1 MNNTLYKIRKVLVAL
16 FITGV
21 TVVVLSVVL
30 LAFPSVDA
38 WVCRKIEHQ
47 LSLALNRP
55 LVIDELQYFP
65 LRTLSLK
72 GVKLLDEDST
82 AIATA
87 ARIKASV
94 EITSLFSSTL
104 RFSQLDIDTLR
115 VDIRQ
120 LSEDPLSFNVSTL
133 GNDTLQIDN
142 SSPGHSSFG
151 ISTLRLRNSEV
162 SCRLLDGSVYSVK
175 EIEGRLQDLEVS
187 DAQSKVSVN
196 NLRMLINDRKSFFS
210 GNLDFHSDSLL
221 LSSVKSYCG
230 KSIANINSFC
240 LSNVSSLDSMYIDYA
255 GASTVEADIDM
266 VIIDEPELM
275 PYLRAEG
282 LLTVGAKDIDFQ
294 NIDITFSNN
303 THAFIDGQ
311 VLRWK
316 DARNGLA
323 FCNLRLS
330 DLTVAPRD
338 FMQLAGVQL
347 SPEVDSTMQPL
358 SGFAS
363 LHGRTNDLKVTSHL
377 SGNISNL
384 FLDAKI
390 HCQNNNEIGFDGM
403 TDISYNPQN
412 SSQLLLGKTGYVT
425 DFVGLYSPDTD
436 NSYAHVKGNASLLTL
451 LGYTY
456 HNVTLDCLLGERTQN
471 FLVDFVDN
479 NGNFR
484 AVGSVDNTKSVP
496 QYSLTF
502 RADSLRL
509 GALGLLPT
517 MPTSVLDCK
526 AHVALDGDN
535 MDNADGFLV
544 VDSLTFAG
552 NADVVKLGRLDMRM
566 KKQTEASNRTIKVVS
581 DHLNVDVEGKFR
593 VSQVFNELITQIHSV
608 APALVERPYE
618 KIPDDTWMN
627 LDVAYSDIAP
637 LVQLVDTSLHVVGS
651 GYVKGRINSA
661 DHSAALIASMDD
673 VAYGNSRCE
682 GLNVNFFSQNGDTS
696 YISWN
701 TVRTYLPA
709 MGDIGEMHNENALFD
724 NKLNSHVTWQKRS
737 QRQDSD
743 IRLLSVFSRN
753 KYDEVVTQ
761 VNIDPSFVYLGP
773 RRWDMPKS
781 SIITSPY
788 FLQVND
794 FELRHDDRFFAVN
807 GKSSRLNPQDTL
819 TVRINRFAISD
830 VLTTTPEDKYSLD
843 GDVSSLAYLNDLFG
857 NVIVNCQT
865 SIDNFIVDGDNLD
878 HMDVSTAWRPESKN
892 LDVDLGIVT
901 AGRKCV
907 SADGLLDL
915 GKGIMD
921 LDFNIDSMSVGFLN
935 FYLDAAIENMRG
947 TTSGKLRLHGPL
959 DDVKLDARLCVH
971 KTTLSVKQTLCDYT
985 LAQNDSIILS
995 PTRMDFNNLR
1005 FTDKYG
1011 NKGVYSGY
1019 ITHNM
1024 FSGLRMYLDFNVT
1037 DLLVLETNEKFSPS
1051 YYGTVYGTG
1060 HFGITGITALCNLDI
1075 QAKTAGNSEF
1085 YVLPLQKSEIGQTDY
1100 IRFNTKSDTA
1110 ENDEV
1115 GGFDLQKQ
1123 QEGVAAQ
1130 LQVEI
1135 LPNAKIYAIVDP
1147 RSDNMLEA
1155 RGDGKLNFDLP
1166 RDGAF
1171 VMDGT
1176 YIIDQGVYNFNL
1188 QNIVNKRFD
1197 SNKGSTVVWNGDPY
1211 DAIVD
1216 LVATYKTRASLYDL
1230 VQGAA
1235 DESTADLKK
1244 RVPIN
1249 CNLFLTEHL
1258 LNPNIRFEIE
1268 IPSSQN
1274 FSQYTFDQYV
1284 NTEEEMNRQVFSLLL
1299 AGRFYASQEAA
1310 SSANSATGGAS
1321 TTDYLGTTLSELM
1334 SNQFSNWISQNKYN
1348 VGMGVN
1354 YRPGDDVTNE
1364 EYEVAVQTGVLD
1376 NKIILSG
1383 NIGYGRDAMSE
1394 SANEGSFIGDFDVEV
1409 KLNKSETLRAKAY
1422 THSNNDVIYETSPTT
1437 QGIGISYRESFD
1449 TFRELLRKY
1458 FGWMRR
1464 KDDDEKSEK

>member
-38 WVCRKIEHQ
+38 WLCRKIEHQ
-47 LSLALNRP
+47 LSVALNRP
-55 LVIDELQYFP
+55 LIIGELQYFP

-72 GVKLLDEDST
+72 GVRLLDKDST
-82 AIATA
+82 TIATA
-87 ARIKASV
+87 SRIKSSV
-94 EITSLFSSTL
+94 EITSLLSSTL

-115 VDIRQ
+115 VYVKQISDN
-120 LSEDPLSFNVSTL
+120 PLAFNVSGL
-133 GNDTLQIDN
+133 GNDTLQVADA
-142 SSPGHSSFG
+142 SESLSFG
-151 ISTLRLRNSEV
+151 ISTLRLRDSEV
-162 SCRLLDGSVYSVK
+162 HCSLLDGSVYSVK
-175 EIEGRLQDLEVS
+175 DIEGRFQNLEVS
-187 DAQSKVSVN
+187 DAHSKVSVK
-196 NLRMLINDRKSFFS
+196 NLRMLIEDRNSFFS
-210 GNLDFHSDSLL
+210 GDFDFHSDSLI

-230 KSIANINSFC
+230 KSIANINNFC
-240 LSNVSSLDSMYIDYA
+240 LSNVGSLDSICVNYE
-255 GASTVEADIDM
+255 GAPTVDADIDM
-266 VIIDEPELM
+266 IIIDEPELM
-275 PYLRAEG
+275 PYLRVEG
-282 LLTVGAKDIDFQ
+282 LMSVGTRDV
-294 NIDITFSNN
+294 NMRNLDITFSNK

-316 DARNGLA
+316 DVRNGQA

-330 DLTVAPRD
+330 DLTIAPRD
-338 FMQLAGVQL
+338 FMKMAGVQL
-347 SPEVDSTMQPL
+347 TSDVDSTLQPL

-363 LHGRTNDLKVTSHL
+363 LQGRTSDLKVSSQL
-377 SGNISNL
+377 SGVAANL

-390 HCQNNNEIGFDGM
+390 HCQDNNDVGFDGM
-403 TDISYNPQN
+403 ADISYNPQN
-412 SSQLLLGKTGYVT
+412 STRLLLGKTGYVT
-425 DFVGLYSPDTD
+425 DFVGLYSPETD
-436 NSYAHVKGNASLLTL
+436 NSYIHVKGNASLLTL

-456 HNVTLDCLLGERTQN
+456 HNVALDCLAGEHTQN
-471 FLVDFVDN
+471 FLIDFVDH
-479 NGNFR
+479 NGNFK
-484 AVGSVDNTKSVP
+484 AVGGVDKSKSVP

-526 AHVALDGDN
+526 ARVMLEGDN
-535 MDNADGFLV
+535 IDNADGFLV

-552 NADVVKLGRLDMRM
+552 NADAVKFGRLDARM
-566 KKQTEASNRTIKVVS
+566 NKQTESSNRTIKVVS
-581 DHLNVDVEGKFR
+581 DHLNIDVEGKFK
-593 VSQVFNELITQIHSV
+593 VGQVFEELLSQIHSV
-608 APALVERPYE
+608 APALVERQS
-618 KIPDDTWMN
+618 DVVTDGTWMN
-627 LDVAYSDIAP
+627 LDIAFSGITP
-637 LVQLVDTSLHVVGS
+637 LMQLVDTCLHVAGA
-651 GYVKGRINSA
+651 GYVKGRVNSA

-673 VAYGNSRCE
+673 VAYGNTRCE
-682 GLNVNFFSQNGDTS
+682 GLNVNFFSQAGDTS
-696 YISWN
+696 YVSWN
-701 TVRTYLPA
+701 AVRTYLPV
-709 MGDIGEMHNENALFD
+709 MGEIGEVNNENMLFD
-724 NKLNSHVTWQKRS
+724 NKLNSHLTWRKRS
-737 QRQDSD
+737 NRQDSD
-743 IRLLSVFSRN
+743 INLLSEFSRN
-753 KYDEVVTQ
+753 KYDEVVTK
-761 VNIDPSFVYLGP
+761 VNIAPSYVYLGP
-773 RRWDMPKS
+773 RRWEMPKS

-788 FLQVND
+788 FVQVNN
-794 FELRHDDRFFAVN
+794 FEMRHEDRFFAVN
-807 GKSSRLNPQDTL
+807 GRSSRLNPQDTM
-819 TVRINRFAISD
+819 TVSINKFAISD
-830 VLTTTPEDKYSLD
+830 VLTTTPEDKYSLE

-865 SIDNFIVDGDNLD
+865 SIDNFIVDGDNLE
-878 HMDVSTAWRPESKN
+878 HMDISTAWRPEAKN

-907 SADGLLDL
+907 SADGLLDI

-1011 NKGVYSGY
+1011 NRGVYSGY

-1024 FSGLRMYLDFNVT
+1024 FSGLRMFLDFNVT

-1051 YYGTVYGTG
+1051 YYGTVFGTG

-1085 YVLPLQKSEIGQTDY
+1085 YILPLQKSEIGQTDY
-1100 IRFNTKSDTA
+1100 IRFNTKSDKSEES
-1110 ENDEV
+1110 ENDE
-1115 GGFDLQKQ
+1115 FDLQKQ

-1130 LQVEI
+1130 LQIEI
-1135 LPNAKIYAIVDP
+1135 LPNSKIYAIVDP

-1197 SNKGSTVVWNGDPY
+1197 INKGSTVVWNGDPY

-1299 AGRFYASQEAA
+1299 AGRFYASQEAV
-1310 SSANSATGGAS
+1310 SGANSATGGAS
-1321 TTDYLGTTLSELM
+1321 TSNYLGTTLSELM

-1376 NKIILSG
+1376 NKIVLSG

-1409 KLNKSETLRAKAY
+1409 KLNRSETLRAKAY

-1449 TFRELLRKY
+1449 TFGELLRKY
-1458 FGWMRR
+1458 FGWMKR
-1464 KDDDEKSEK
+1464 KNDDVKSDK